1 MYSSFFFN
9 DTETTEIYTP
19 SLHDALPISRFTWRY
34 VIKLKAAS
42 FPIEDCP
49 KPSPS
54 GAINFTTFVAS
65 GGRTHRDSLCGA
77 RMAGSGQAPDS
88 DVIFP
93 TMASE
98 RTQRQIDRLVDEARV
113 SAGVVQTGADLADDR
128 SEEHT
133 SELQSQAYLV
143 CRLLLEKKNIN
154 ALGALV
160 LRGWS
165 TEW

>member
-1 MYSSFFFN
+1 MV
-9 DTETTEIYTP
+9 DGV
-19 SLHDALPISRFTWRY
+19 AMRG
-34 VIKLKAAS
+34 
-42 FPIEDCP
+42 IEP
-49 KPSPS
+49 KRSPS

-113 SAGVVQTGADLADDR
+113 SAGVVQTGADLADDPQLNHR
-128 SEEHT
+128 GF
-133 SELQSQAYLV
+133 LRQACCTPSRIRCVGILNLEAI
-143 CRLLLEKKNIN
+143 LLLARVRFLE
-154 ALGALV
+154 LV
-160 LRGWS
+160 REREERIRDKEEFYW
-165 TEW
+165 